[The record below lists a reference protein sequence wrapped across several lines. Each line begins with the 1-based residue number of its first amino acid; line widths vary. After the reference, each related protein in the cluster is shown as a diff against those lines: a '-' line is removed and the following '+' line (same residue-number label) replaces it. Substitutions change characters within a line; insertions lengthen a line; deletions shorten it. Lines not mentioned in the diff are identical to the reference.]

1 MAMAKLKCRVWD
13 RPEFGKK
20 AIAHTATGPFIID
33 GTTGT
38 WRRAMTRSQMIEKTL
53 RELFARK
60 GWVPRTMK
68 VNEFRA
74 ADLAQDEPGVFY
86 LNIGYLRGLDP
97 QAVANAI
104 AVLPDKCGH
113 RRIMLA
119 ISKLPERVEPAKV
132 G

>member
-1 MAMAKLKCRVWD
+1 MAKLKCRTWK
-13 RPEFGKK
+13 RPPIGEKW
-20 AIAHTATGPFIID
+20 IAHTGRGSFIID
-33 GTTGT
+33 GTTGS
-38 WRRAMTRSQMIEKTL
+38 WRSALTRSQMAEKFL
-53 RELFARK
+53 RQLFARK
-60 GWVPRTMK
+60 GWVPRTIK

-74 ADLAQDEPGVFY
+74 ADLAQDQPGAFY

-104 AVLPDKCGH
+104 AILPDKCGH

-119 ISKLPERVEPAKV
+119 IAKVPERVEPAKA